1 MHEGNL
7 CLMDIE
13 IKWLRDF
20 VTLVSTNNFSRA
32 AELRHVTQ
40 PAFSR
45 RIQQLE
51 QYLGCKLINRR
62 SQPFKL
68 THQGE
73 TFHQSA
79 MNILNEL
86 DQVRLLL
93 NPAQKSKVTFAAT
106 HTLSLGVFPTL
117 AQLIS
122 SSPSP
127 VNTQLKVADADDC
140 IQYLNDNECDFL
152 LAFSD
157 SLLEAHQFE
166 SLSLGNVNLV
176 PVCKPNGDGNA
187 IYNLDTKDD
196 LPYLGY
202 QQNIYLGRMVNKLLS
217 HSSRKNMKASMEAPM
232 ADSLKMM
239 AMKGLGVAWIPA
251 FSVEQELTNNSLAL
265 AGGTKWMTELE
276 VRVYATKQTKQQ
288 HDMLWN
294 LLSHHK
300 LPKYK
305 LTNA

>member
-1 MHEGNL
+1 
-7 CLMDIE
+7 MDIE

-73 TFHQSA
+73 AFHQSA
-79 MNILNEL
+79 LNILNEL
-86 DQVRLLL
+86 DQVRLLI
-93 NPAQKSKVTFAAT
+93 NPAQKSKITFAAA
-106 HTLSLGVFPTL
+106 HSLSLGVFPTL

-140 IQYLNDNECDFL
+140 INYLNNNECDFL
-152 LAFSD
+152 LAFCD
-157 SLLEAHQFE
+157 PTLDDHEFE
-166 SLSLGNVNLV
+166 SVSLGTAKLI
-176 PVCKPNGDGNA
+176 PVCKAD
-187 IYNLDTKDD
+187 IYGKALFDLDAKNNV
-196 LPYLGY
+196 PYLGY
-202 QQNIYLGRMVNKLLS
+202 QQNIYLGRAVNKLLN
-217 HSSRKNMKASMEAPM
+217 HSSRKHMKASMESSM

-239 AMKGLGVAWIPA
+239 ALKGLGVAWIPE
-251 FSVEQELTNNSLAL
+251 FSVEQELAKHSLAL
-265 AGGTKWMTELE
+265 AGDKKWMAELE
-276 VRVYATKQTKQQ
+276 VRVYATRQTRLQ
-288 HDMLWN
+288 HDMIWSILE
-294 LLSHHK
+294 
-300 LPKYK
+300 KYK
-305 LTNA
+305 LATRW